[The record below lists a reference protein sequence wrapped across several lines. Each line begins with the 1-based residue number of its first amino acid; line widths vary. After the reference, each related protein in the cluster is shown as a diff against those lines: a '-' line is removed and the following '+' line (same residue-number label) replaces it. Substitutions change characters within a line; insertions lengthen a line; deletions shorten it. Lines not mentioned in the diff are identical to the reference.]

1 MNASSQTQPSAR
13 PAQPPAAHRPL
24 SLSEALAAV
33 PTQASPVQSA
43 AAAVLAAEMEAEGGA
58 TGEQLAAAERRAG
71 ILFDAASV
79 EAAVSA
85 ARAQA
90 CAEYAAE
97 LDELRDQLAVM
108 GGAYRQRQAVLRL
121 CEGHRGD
128 DMLLVSAV
136 AVAAE
141 CGTTALDGLPMTLTW
156 TSRVELPE
164 TGSTD
169 TRVVVECTSSY
180 GGRADLVVD
189 GDDRQALASLL
200 DTEIVRDVHAPCP
213 ADGCGTADDYD
224 ASDPSLFGWIRLE
237 VAGTDDTPRW
247 YCSPPCVSNAL
258 SRAGEELAALDDM
271 AAVDP
276 DEPVPFLDARYGP
289 GASDEY
295 AAQQAE
301 ATADALADEQAFDA
315 EDGER

>member
-1 MNASSQTQPSAR
+1 MNASSQTQPTAR
-13 PAQPPAAHRPL
+13 PAQAPAAPRPL
-24 SLSEALAAV
+24 PLSEALAAV
-33 PTQASPVQSA
+33 PTQTSPVQSA
-43 AAAVLAAEMEAEGGA
+43 AAAVLAAEMQAEGGA

-97 LDELRDQLAVM
+97 LDDLREQLAVL

-156 TSRVELPE
+156 TRSAQVPE
-164 TGSTD
+164 AGDSQP
-169 TRVVVECTSSY
+169 RVVVECTSSY

-200 DTEIVRDVHAPCP
+200 DAELVRDVHAPCP
-213 ADGCGTADDYD
+213 TDGCGTADDYD
-224 ASDPSLFGWIRLE
+224 ASDPSLFGWTRLE

-247 YCSPPCVSNAL
+247 YCSSPCVWKAL
-258 SRAGEELAALDDM
+258 ARAGEELAAADQL

-289 GASDEY
+289 GTSDEY
-295 AAQQAE
+295 TAQQAE
-301 ATADALADEQAFDA
+301 ATADDAALDA
-315 EDGER
+315 EDGDQ